1 MTKTYLKYRNR
12 VTVISSFVLISW
24 AGLSFRLFD
33 IMVLN
38 GEEFHRI
45 GLKQGLIELT
55 IPANRGNIVDR
66 DNRPLTRN
74 IIHYTLAANPQKVDD
89 KKALAK
95 LIHNRT
101 GKGVDS
107 YLNKLNRKG
116 KFVYLERNLSKEVLG
131 SLIAVQIDGFQIK
144 RQYRR
149 YYPHENIGSQ
159 ILGYTSVDDDGIAG
173 LEKEF
178 NHELK
183 GEAGTIVKS
192 KNGHGKTQLSP
203 NLPYAPPRDGNN
215 IQLTLDLEYQSI
227 LQEELIR
234 RIKET
239 GSKTATGIIMN
250 PQTGEILA
258 MATEPGFNNNQYSE
272 SSVEYH
278 RNRAITDQFE
288 PGSTYKVVP
297 AVAAF
302 DQNVVDLT
310 EEFNCENGS
319 FMYKNIP
326 IRDHEEYGL
335 LTFPQ
340 VMEHSSNIG
349 IIKIAERLGQ
359 DELYKYSREF
369 GFGSQTRI
377 SFKGESSGSLKP
389 INRWSQISL
398 GQISMGHGVGVTAL
412 QLATAYSAIA
422 NGGFLVVPKITRQI
436 MSPDGDIIRKEN
448 YEITRKVA
456 TRETMDEITKMLC
469 RVVKT
474 GTGTGAEIAGWNVAG
489 KTGTAQKYMDG
500 KYSNTKFI
508 SNFVGYLPAEN
519 PQLLGVFVLDEP
531 NAGFHWGGIG
541 AAKIFNR
548 VMTRIISMDDEIKPP
563 SKKHYSSPKN
573 KADIILVDAS
583 VKIAENISNHP
594 VPLWTTASVAKTI
607 MPELRGMSMR
617 KAMTTLRRSNLKYKL
632 DGSGS
637 VAWQSPG
644 PGTYV
649 SSGTV
654 CRVGLK

>member
-12 VTVISSFVLISW
+12 VTVISSIVLISW

-38 GEEFHRI
+38 GKEYHKI
-45 GLKQGLIELT
+45 GLKQGLIEKT
-55 IPANRGNIVDR
+55 IPANRGNIYDR
-66 DNRPLTRN
+66 DGRPLTRN
-74 IIHYTLAANPQKVDD
+74 IIHYTLEANPQKVQN
-89 KKALAK
+89 KKELAE

-101 GKGVDS
+101 GKGIDY
-107 YLNKLNRKG
+107 YLTKLNRKG
-116 KFVYLERNLSKEVLG
+116 KFVYLERNLSRDVVG
-131 SLIAVQIDGFQIK
+131 TLIATQIK
-144 RQYRR
+144 GFKIKREYRR
-149 YYPHENIGSQ
+149 YYPHETMASQ
-159 ILGYTSVDDDGIAG
+159 VLGYTSVDDDGISG
-173 LEKEF
+173 LEKDF
-178 NHELK
+178 NQELK
-183 GEAGTIVKS
+183 GQSGSIIKS
-192 KNGHGKTQLSP
+192 KYGNGKTQFSP
-203 NLPYAPPRDGNN
+203 NLPYTPEQDGND

-227 LQEELIR
+227 LQEELNR
-234 RIKET
+234 RLKET
-239 GSKTATGIIMN
+239 GAKTATGIIMD

-258 MATEPGFNNNQYSE
+258 MATEPGFNNNQSSE
-272 SSVEYH
+272 SPADFH
-278 RNRAITDQFE
+278 RNRALTDQFE

-302 DQNVVDLT
+302 EQKVVDLT

-340 VMEHSSNIG
+340 VIEHSSNIG

-359 DELYKYSREF
+359 EELYKYSREF

-377 SFKGESSGSLKP
+377 SFKGELSGTLKP
-389 INRWSQISL
+389 IDRWSHISL
-398 GQISMGHGVGVTAL
+398 GQISMGHEVGVTAL
-412 QLATAYSAIA
+412 QLASAYSSIA

-436 MSPDGDIIRKEN
+436 MSPDGEILRKEN
-448 YEITRKVA
+448 PEITRKVA
-456 TRETMDEITKMLC
+456 TGKTMSEITNMLC

-474 GTGTGAEIAGWNVAG
+474 GTGTGAEISGWNVAG
-489 KTGTAQKYMDG
+489 KTGTAQKYIDG
-500 KYSNTKFI
+500 KYSDSKFI
-508 SNFVGYLPAEN
+508 SNFVGFLPADN

-531 NAGFHWGGIG
+531 KAGYHWGGIG

-548 VMTRIISMDDEIKPP
+548 VMTRVISMDDKITPP
-563 SKKHYSSPKN
+563 SKKHYVHPKD
-573 KADIILVDAS
+573 KVDVILVDSKKLVVENAS
-583 VKIAENISNHP
+583 SLPIS
-594 VPLWTTASVAKTI
+594 LSTKSVMKYV

-617 KAMTTLRRSNLKYKL
+617 KAMTTLRESNLKYKL
-632 DGSGS
+632 TGSGS
-637 VAWQSPG
+637 VVWQSPS
-644 PGTYV
+644 PGTYI